1 MQPTRIVL
9 MRVPR
14 KERAKFMIWQVLTES
29 CLHKGH
35 GWFLPRKVHESARY
49 DVSRRRHFQMKE
61 KINKHM
67 ILTVKKCH
75 LDPAKPGPWATLS
88 HSTVFDNWC
97 FLENC
102 NPNIQWLKIFV
113 FSTQICHNVSQ
124 LGASSNL
131 RQTMT
136 GFRWLN
142 QELQLLLRHNCDGLR
157 ELVLH
162 VHRCPKLAKA
172 AKHLGQLCPPCSFPH
187 QRVNANTAH

>member
-35 GWFLPRKVHESARY
+35 GWFLPRKVHESTRY
-49 DVSRRRHFQMKE
+49 DVSRRRAFPDERKDQQQTHDF
-61 KINKHM
+61 NCAVA
-67 ILTVKKCH
+67 TKKV
-75 LDPAKPGPWATLS
+75 PPRPSQTRTLS
-88 HSTVFDNWC
+88 NLVPLNHLWQ
-97 FLENC
+97 L
-102 NPNIQWLKIFV
+102 V
-113 FSTQICHNVSQ
+113 FSRKSQ
-124 LGASSNL
+124 PQHPMVQNL
-131 RQTMT
+131 KPRFQHPNLPQRIITWGILQFKIIMA

-142 QELQLLLRHNCDGLR
+142 QELQLLLRRNCDGLR

-172 AKHLGQLCPPCSFPH
+172 AKHLG
-187 QRVNANTAH
+187 

>member
-1 MQPTRIVL
+1 MVGSCRERFKKVLDMMFREEGISRWNKSSTNTWFWLYRSKKKVPLRPSQTR
-9 MRVPR
+9 
-14 KERAKFMIWQVLTES
+14 
-29 CLHKGH
+29 
-35 GWFLPRKVHESARY
+35 
-49 DVSRRRHFQMKE
+49 
-61 KINKHM
+61 
-67 ILTVKKCH
+67 
-75 LDPAKPGPWATLS
+75 TLS
-88 HSTVFDNWC
+88 NLVPFNRLWQLFSRKLQPQHPMVQNLRFQH
-97 FLENC
+97 
-102 NPNIQWLKIFV
+102 PNLPQRIITWGILQ
-113 FSTQICHNVSQ
+113 
-124 LGASSNL
+124 L